1 MQNNDVIKRNS
12 GEIFV
17 SSIANRLRAFIENT
31 KNLDIVHFVGILF
44 VMYAGNSYFGLPMF
58 DSQPFPI
65 MVAFAFIVLRIF
77 VKDGNLN
84 TPVLFVS
91 LGILAVFGI
100 VIGTSQEFELNML
113 FIRGVINYA
122 SIIIFMIAFFEYIRV
137 YGFPLKALVAINIL
151 WIFVALVQLVEPGI
165 VSMFV
170 AERTSIGRGVTSLGP
185 EPSSFGFYLFFI
197 SWIYMM
203 VTNYQPPRWL
213 KVLIGIN
220 ILSIF
225 FLAISALTIVFLIV
239 SFLFYIVFNFKS
251 LLNLRNFILTLIGV
265 SIFVFIITVVLE
277 GSRMERLFYQLLTAD
292 LALVLEGDRSVN
304 SRLAHQ
310 VLPIYIFFT
319 NLGFPAGLQAFV
331 SSVGELDPSIVEFL
345 WGNITDEKIMSWN
358 ATLIYELGLIGVMVW
373 ILLFTFLMDGTSKRF
388 GELSLL
394 FVLLFSSV
402 PQSYP
407 LIPLIFVI
415 MYMTNKRYTMIKK
428 KMSNASSA

>member
-1 MQNNDVIKRNS
+1 MQNNDVIKRDS

-17 SSIANRLRAFIENT
+17 SSITKWLKSFIEDT

-58 DSQPFPI
+58 DSQPFPV
-65 MVAFAFIVLRIF
+65 MVAFSFLILRLL
-77 VKDGNLN
+77 VKGGDLK
-84 TPVLFVS
+84 TPILFVTIGVFAV
-91 LGILAVFGI
+91 LGILIGASQVF
-100 VIGTSQEFELNML
+100 QLNML

-122 SIIIFMIAFFEYIRV
+122 SIIIFMIAFFEFIRA

-151 WIFVALVQLVEPGI
+151 WILVALLQKVEPSI

-170 AERTSIGRGVTSLGP
+170 AERTSPGRGVTSLGP

-197 SWIYMM
+197 SWIYLMA
-203 VTNYQPPRWL
+203 TNYQPPLWL

-220 ILSIF
+220 VLSIF
-225 FLAISALTIVFLIV
+225 LLAISALTIVFLIV

-251 LLNLRNFILTLIGV
+251 LLNLRNFILAVISI
-265 SIFVFIITVVLE
+265 SIFIFIVMVLLE
-277 GSRMERLFYQLLTAD
+277 GSRMERLFYLLLTSD
-292 LALVLEGDRSVN
+292 LTTVLEADRSVN

-310 VLPIYIFFT
+310 VLPIYLFFT
-319 NLGFPAGLQAFV
+319 NIGYPGGLQAFV
-331 SSVGELDPSIVEFL
+331 SSVGELDPSIREFL
-345 WGNITDEKIMSWN
+345 WGKITDDKIMSWN
-358 ATLIYELGLIGVMVW
+358 ATLIYELGLFGVMIW
-373 ILLFTFLMDGTSKRF
+373 GLLYTFLMDGTAKRF
-388 GELSLL
+388 GELTLL

-415 MYMTNKRYTMIKK
+415 MFMTNKRYTMIKK
-428 KMSNASSA
+428 KMSGVSNR